1 MTHSERCSETTPEHS
16 ATSPSP
22 ALVLGFLSGLG
33 GKAVRFFHFVF
44 FVSGSVSLV
53 VFGRSSL
60 LRVAVWKNFRERTFV
75 FECRGWS
82 CVFR

>member
-1 MTHSERCSETTPEHS
+1 M
-16 ATSPSP
+16 
-22 ALVLGFLSGLG
+22 LS
-33 GKAVRFFHFVF
+33 VF
-44 FVSGSVSLV
+44 FILCFLCLV
-53 VFGRSSL
+53 RCLLSFFTVL